1 MGNKYTDDDYCDIYE
16 NKICDN
22 CGKCLEQEGIDIRA
36 IRIEDIAKTVEE
48 NKLLEEEYMNNLKS
62 MKNTETIDND
72 LEEENTDE
80 GVFEARLDIDE
91 SKRLADAYK
100 QFEKE
105 HNLSLDDEE
114 YKDAFDHIE
123 YLDEDIFSDGT
134 LEDMTE
140 EIFPGV
146 RKMKKK

>member
-114 YKDAFDHIE
+114 YIDAFDHIE

>member
-22 CGKCLEQEGIDIRA
+22 CGKCLEEEGIDIRA

-48 NKLLEEEYMNNLKS
+48 NKLLEEEYMNSLKYI
-62 MKNTETIDND
+62 KETENDNNNF
-72 LEEENTDE
+72 EEEDNSE
-80 GVFEARLDIDE
+80 VPFESTLDIAN
-91 SKRLADAYK
+91 SQKLADAYK

-114 YKDAFDHIE
+114 YIDAFDHIE
-123 YLDEDIFSDGT
+123 YLDEDIFEENT